1 MSETADPFHF
11 STFIAATMEACYL
24 AGTDFNID
32 EMHILAGHPTKCK

>member
-11 STFIAATMEACYL
+11 STFIAATMEICYL

-32 EMHILAGHPTKCK
+32 KNACTSWTPY